1 MQNIFI
7 TGANRGLGLEM
18 VRQYVAQGER
28 VFAACRTPEKADALQ
43 QLASQHPD
51 QVIVIPLE
59 VTDQSQIETSVR
71 LVFTKADSLDIL
83 INNAGIN
90 PPRSKQ
96 TLETIT
102 AEMMLHVLNVN
113 AVSSLMV
120 SKAFVSLLKYGNNP
134 RLVQISSELGSLERK
149 TSGGTYAYTT
159 SKAAMNMVAR
169 ALAGD
174 LAQHGITTV
183 TMHPGWVQTDM
194 GGSSASL
201 TPEESASGVM
211 NVIAGLKPSDNG
223 KFFQWDGTIHA
234 W

>member
-1 MQNIFI
+1 VQNIFM

-18 VRQYVAQGER
+18 VRQYVAQGGR
-28 VFAACRTPEKADALQ
+28 VFAACRIPEKADALR
-43 QLASQHPD
+43 QLARQYPD
-51 QVIVIPLE
+51 QVVIVQLE
-59 VTDQSQIETSVR
+59 VTDQTQIDSSVEA
-71 LVFTKADSLDIL
+71 VSAKTESLDIV

-90 PPRSKQ
+90 PPRSEQ

-120 SKAFVSLLKYGNNP
+120 SKAFVRLLKPGDNP
-134 RLVQISSELGSLERK
+134 RLVQISSQLGSLERK

-174 LAQHGITTV
+174 LAQYGITTV

-194 GGSSASL
+194 GG
-201 TPEESASGVM
+201 PEAALQVEEAMTTMIKTLDKLNPKKVGYFM
-211 NVIAGLKPSDNG
+211 
-223 KFFQWDGTIHA
+223 QWDGGELP

>member
-1 MQNIFI
+1 MQNIFM

-28 VFAACRTPEKADALQ
+28 VFAACRIPEKADALR
-43 QLASQHPD
+43 QLALQYPD
-51 QVIVIPLE
+51 QVVIVQLE
-59 VTDQSQIETSVR
+59 VTDQTQIDSSVEA
-71 LVFTKADSLDIL
+71 VSAKTESLDIV

-90 PPRSKQ
+90 PPRAEQ

-102 AEMMLHVLNVN
+102 AAMMLHVLNVN
-113 AVSSLMV
+113 AVASLMV
-120 SKAFVSLLKYGNNP
+120 SKAFVRLLKPGHNP
-134 RLVQISSELGSLERK
+134 RLVQISSQLGSLERK

-174 LAQHGITTV
+174 LAQYGITTV

-194 GGSSASL
+194 GGASASL
-201 TPEESASGVM
+201 TPEESARGVM

-223 KFFQWDGTIHA
+223 KFFQWDGTLHA